1 MDTLSAHDVFRRR
14 LQQLLGTGLLATCMA
29 ASLAVRAAD
38 LEADLQPGEYQWRT
52 DIPAD
57 GPTVV
62 VVSLPEQRLHV
73 YRGGQRVGVSTVS
86 TGKPGNETP
95 TGVFPILQ
103 KKRAHRSN
111 LYDDAPMPYM
121 QRLTWDGV
129 ALHAGQIPGYPASHG
144 CIRLPHA
151 FAAKLFTL
159 TERDNTLVVVADDIT
174 HDISVTRPGDRVP
187 VDAWTGESLA
197 ARAKP
202 SHEGA
207 AVAVGA
213 HD

>member
-1 MDTLSAHDVFRRR
+1 MDAITTQPHLR
-14 LQQLLGTGLLATCMA
+14 LRLRQLLATALFAGALA
-29 ASLAVRAAD
+29 ASLAARATSLDAD
-38 LEADLQPGEYQWRT
+38 LKAGEYQWRA

-57 GPTVV
+57 GPTVI

-86 TGKPGNETP
+86 SGKPGKETP

-103 KKRAHRSN
+103 KRRVHHSN
-111 LYDDAPMPYM
+111 LYDNAPMPYM

-129 ALHAGQIPGYPASHG
+129 ALHAGRIPGYPASHG

-151 FAAKLFTL
+151 FAKQLFEL
-159 TERDNTLVVVADDIT
+159 TERDNTLVVVADDLT
-174 HDISVTRPGDRVP
+174 HDASVTRPGDRVP

-197 ARAKP
+197 VRDRGARDG
-202 SHEGA
+202 SE
-207 AVAVGA
+207 VALGA